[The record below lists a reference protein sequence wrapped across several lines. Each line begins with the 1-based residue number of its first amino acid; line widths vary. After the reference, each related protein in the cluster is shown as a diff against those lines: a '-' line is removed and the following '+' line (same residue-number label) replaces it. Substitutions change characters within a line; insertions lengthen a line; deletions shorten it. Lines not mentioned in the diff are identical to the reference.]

1 MEPFPFHY
9 SHRNKSENPASV
21 FLGSSRPQHSNDV
34 GWDAA
39 QEARLSDKIEGRC
52 GGLEQCV
59 TDVELRSEERF
70 ILLEMSHVEAEA
82 EAERVEMDK
91 QFGGLKLTLQE
102 LIKLLSAR
110 GWRKFAQNQLWAKF
124 YRPLADGNFWIKVTS
139 VGFI

>member
-1 MEPFPFHY
+1 
-9 SHRNKSENPASV
+9 
-21 FLGSSRPQHSNDV
+21 
-34 GWDAA
+34 
-39 QEARLSDKIEGRC
+39 
-52 GGLEQCV
+52 LEQCV

-110 GWRKFAQNQLWAKF
+110 G
-124 YRPLADGNFWIKVTS
+124 
-139 VGFI
+139 